1 MKDVGMSTCKLSTLL
16 FLLVCFFVLPS
27 LLYSQLLFVLVCVI
41 FFSMIANHH
50 KTFQCQLSYFN
61 YQLPVLAVVYLMQD
75 LHFQIMLLDGSFI
88 HVDMIPSHVYCYN
101 AKAVV
106 FLADR

>member
-1 MKDVGMSTCKLSTLL
+1 MSVTCISSG
-16 FLLVCFFVLPS
+16 V
-27 LLYSQLLFVLVCVI
+27 
-41 FFSMIANHH
+41 
-50 KTFQCQLSYFN
+50 SY
-61 YQLPVLAVVYLMQD
+61 AG

-88 HVDMIPSHVYCYN
+88 HVDIPSHITHVYCYN

>member
-1 MKDVGMSTCKLSTLL
+1 
-16 FLLVCFFVLPS
+16 
-27 LLYSQLLFVLVCVI
+27 
-41 FFSMIANHH
+41 MIANHH

-61 YQLPVLAVVYLMQD
+61 CQLPVVYLMQD

-88 HVDMIPSHVYCYN
+88 HVDMIPSHITHVYCYN